1 MGRKSNFYSGLK
13 NQVVQ
18 EALSGI
24 KTSILATKYQVS
36 AKTINN
42 WVRDFQKD
50 QDPNISDVELVVDPT
65 LSRLQELEQKYEQA
79 MKLLGEK
86 QLEVEVLTQLVKKS
100 NPAYQPGS
108 K

>member
-1 MGRKSNFYSGLK
+1 MGRNSNFYSGFK
-13 NQVVQ
+13 SQIVQ
-18 EALSGI
+18 EALSGV
-24 KTSILATKYQVS
+24 KTSILAKKYQVT
-36 AKTINN
+36 AKTINS

-50 QDPNISDVELVVDPT
+50 QDPNIPNVELVVDPT

-86 QLEVEVLTQLVKKS
+86 QLEVEVLTQLVKKT
-100 NPAYQPGS
+100 NPAYQPRS